1 MLINQINIDIL
12 KTTFHNRKR
21 YNIKEI
27 GDNYII
33 LKSRRNHLFR
43 IELGKE
49 MSIYLVEGNNK
60 VFLRS
65 FKMIVRVREFLNYMY
80 KLGVILWY

>member
-21 YNIKEI
+21 YNVKEI

-49 MSIYLVEGNNK
+49 MSIYLVEGDNK

-80 KLGVILWY
+80 KLGVIL

>member
-33 LKSRRNHLFR
+33 LKSRRNHLFK

-49 MSIYLVEGNNK
+49 MNIYLVEGNNK
-60 VFLRS
+60 VFLRN

-80 KLGVILWY
+80 KLGVIL

>member
-33 LKSRRNHLFR
+33 LKSRRNHLFK

-49 MSIYLVEGNNK
+49 MSIYLVEGDNK

-65 FKMIVRVREFLNYMY
+65 FKMIIRVREFLNYMY
-80 KLGVILWY
+80 KLGVIL